1 MRQQEMLNLKKS
13 SKQVKSITISIRV
26 AFMQIFEPL
35 RARKAGFFLNIFH
48 NPFCLRNKSSS
59 FTRMYL
65 MQAKFVL
72 NLLSYDEEGNKKI
85 SCTPRV
91 FYEELNSHKF
101 YRTKREKWDVAG
113 VKNIGK

>member
-1 MRQQEMLNLKKS
+1 
-13 SKQVKSITISIRV
+13 
-26 AFMQIFEPL
+26 
-35 RARKAGFFLNIFH
+35 
-48 NPFCLRNKSSS
+48 
-59 FTRMYL
+59 

-113 VKNIGK
+113 VKNIGEWMCVCVIISQTFKFKVKLNFADEIISLVA